1 MSTEVNKNCSCKQ
14 SSLSTNHCTSCSEDN
29 EFKNC
34 TCKKEHLSMN
44 HCASYPEPEKNCSCK
59 QNHLLMDHCPSCPEP
74 VDNEFIAFSGLCNT
88 GGFNL
93 SIANNWTELT
103 INGSVLVPEVKPCI
117 EQVEGINA
125 KIEIIRS
132 KVIAT
137 PDSLNI
143 TNFEGRKVTGTK
155 LIVEGL
161 ICLSISYVSKK
172 IDQSLHS
179 FHGKIPFSAY
189 IVLPTGT
196 ALTAPFHVSAC
207 IEDII
212 VKQVCDRKINL
223 TTTFVLQAIPLT
235 GTAGEDCFEDCDML
249 PSEKLT
255 CECDSG
261 TPEIKG
267 LCTPTDVALGGERR
281 WTEIFIPEILN
292 IPCYKPPVEQI
303 LSVTS
308 KVEIFC
314 QKVISTP
321 TRAINNEGLTLT
333 GNKLVIEGMLK
344 QKVVYV
350 AKTETQSVHAV
361 HFDVP
366 ISTFIVL
373 DTADTLTDKFKLF
386 PCIEDIFICILN
398 EKQIFKN
405 TTLFIKATK
414 LDCTP

>member
-14 SSLSTNHCTSCSEDN
+14 NSLPRND
-29 EFKNC
+29 
-34 TCKKEHLSMN
+34 
-44 HCASYPEPEKNCSCK
+44 
-59 QNHLLMDHCPSCPEP
+59 CPICPEP
-74 VDNEFIAFSGLCNT
+74 VDNDFITFSGLCDTNSFVLT
-88 GGFNL
+88 N
-93 SIANNWTELT
+93 ANNWTELT
-103 INGSVLVPEVKPCI
+103 INGSVLVPEVKPSI
-117 EQVEGINA
+117 EQVEDINA

-137 PDSLNI
+137 PTSYNL
-143 TNFEGRKVTGTK
+143 TPNFENRKVTGAK

-161 ICLSISYVSKK
+161 ICVSVSYVSKK
-172 IDQSLHS
+172 IDQSLHG

-189 IVLPTGT
+189 IVLPYPT
-196 ALTAPFHVSAC
+196 ALTAHFHVSAC

-212 VKQVCDRKINL
+212 VKQVCDRKVNL

-235 GTAGEDCFEDCDML
+235 GTAGEACFEDCDMI
-249 PSEKLT
+249 PSEKST

-267 LCTPTDVALGGERR
+267 ICNSTNLLSDAERR
-281 WTEIFIPEILN
+281 WTEIFIPEVLN
-292 IPCYKPPVEQI
+292 VPCYKPPVEQI

-321 TRAINNEGLTLT
+321 ERSTSANSNNEGLTLT
-333 GNKLVIEGMLK
+333 GKKLVIEGMLR
-344 QKVVYV
+344 QKIVYV
-350 AKTETQSVHAV
+350 AKTESQSVHAV

-373 DTADTLTDKFKLF
+373 DPTDTLTDKFRVF
-386 PCIEDIFICILN
+386 PCIEDIFVCTLN
-398 EKQIFKN
+398 DKQIFKN
-405 TTLFIKATK
+405 TTLFFKATK